1 MRLAWWKTNPNNPQ
15 WDRGTGGGWTHFP
28 STARAG
34 AGERDGCQR
43 MRPFLCGG
51 GGLVAKSCPTLATTW
66 TVACQAP
73 LSMEFSKQEYWS
85 GLPVPSPTSYVE
97 DLNTF
102 IFSSGPVF
110 KVFIEFVTVLL
121 LLFMF
126 WFFGSETCGI
136 LTPWL
141 GIKPIFPA
149 WEGEVLA
156 PGLPGKPLNNL
167 KISFRHFAQQ
177 KHQHRYFF

>member
-1 MRLAWWKTNPNNPQ
+1 
-15 WDRGTGGGWTHFP
+15 
-28 STARAG
+28 
-34 AGERDGCQR
+34 

-85 GLPVPSPTSYVE
+85 GLPFPSPTSYVE

-126 WFFGSETCGI
+126 WFFGHEAWGI
-136 LTPWL
+136 SPPQLK
-141 GIKPIFPA
+141 IKPTLHA
-149 WEGEVLA
+149 LEGEVLTIG
-156 PGLPGKPLNNL
+156 PPGK
-167 KISFRHFAQQ
+167 SQQ
-177 KHQHRYFF
+177 WLL